1 MEDKE
6 KYIEA
11 AQSKCAGDSDV
22 EVDDDAE
29 ISTGEDGVWVQAW
42 VFVQK

>member
-1 MEDKE
+1 MEDKD
-6 KYIEA
+6 KYVEA
-11 AQSKCAGDSDV
+11 AKSKYAGDTDV
-22 EVDDDAE
+22 EVDNDAD